1 MADKLLPEFGEGVIA
16 FLCTTCLDGEIAE
29 ILNAGIGTALTGRQI
44 FLWRRNHK
52 IKCGRTGQWGE
63 PYRKK
68 DTFVPKPGQRMSL
81 KTEFQKGNRPHN
93 TAPIG
98 TEVIVNKGFI
108 KVKISNDKT
117 PAYKNWKFK
126 HILVWEKF
134 NGPVPAGKRIIFING
149 NRQDCTIDNLRLV
162 SIHDLGALRWCLP
175 PDPDNQEYNQ
185 ARINAALLLAAV
197 NRKRRKQ

>member
-16 FLCTTCLDGEIAE
+16 FLCTTCLDEEIAE

-44 FLWRRNHK
+44 SLWRRNHK
-52 IKCGRTGQWGE
+52 IKCGRTGQRGE
-63 PYRKK
+63 PSRKK
-68 DTFVPKPGQRMSL
+68 DLFIPKPGQRMSI

-98 TEVIVNKGFI
+98 TEVIVKGGFI
-108 KVKISNDKT
+108 KVKISQDKK

-162 SIHDLGALRWCLP
+162 SIHDLGALRWCLS

>member
-68 DTFVPKPGQRMSL
+68 DLFIPKPGQRMSI

-98 TEVIVNKGFI
+98 TEVIVKGGFI
-108 KVKISNDKT
+108 KVKTSNDKT

-134 NGPVPAGKRIIFING
+134 NGPVPAGKRIIFTNG
-149 NRQDCTIDNLRLV
+149 NRQDCTIENLRLV
-162 SIHDLGALRWCLP
+162 SIHDLGAIRWCLP

-185 ARINAALLLAAV
+185 ARINTALLLAAV
-197 NRKRRKQ
+197 NRKGRKQ

>member
-44 FLWRRNHK
+44 SLWRRNHK

-63 PYRKK
+63 PCRKK
-68 DTFVPKPGQRMSL
+68 DTFVPKPGQRMSI

-134 NGPVPAGKRIIFING
+134 NGPVPAGKRIIFTNG